1 MALALLFAAAAAPGS
16 FWASPS
22 NVSGVVWLLVGL
34 AGIAFS
40 LVLGKALKRFNGL
53 VWALLLAGI
62 VIGVYGVW
70 RMGS

>member
-1 MALALLFAAAAAPGS
+1 MVMALLIAAGNAGS

-22 NVSGVVWLLVGL
+22 NVSGVIWLLIGLVG
-34 AGIAFS
+34 IVFS
-40 LVLGKALKRFNGL
+40 LVLAKALKRFNAL

>member
-1 MALALLFAAAAAPGS
+1 MALALLFAAGAPGS

-22 NVSGVVWLLVGL
+22 NVSGVVWVLIGL

-40 LVLGKALKRFNGL
+40 LVLAKALKRFNGL

-62 VIGVYGVW
+62 GIGVYGAW
-70 RMGS
+70 RLGS